1 MLEAENASGE
11 IRKLAELV
19 EEAGTDLAFIQAVN
33 AVAGESGDATT
44 VEALVRYVDLTD
56 RFRSDFG
63 PRLEKRVATALDE
76 LAAMDDTAPGDAP
89 VTPPSPLD
97 RKRAGDSEGILLSS
111 RSTRNENEANAGD
124 EEPIAD
130 APKKSRGAR
139 RTSVGTKDYDGALQ
153 DASRGVGALQAR
165 EDTAAEA
172 TPPPP
177 PILAPRAPATSSGDS
192 AAWRAWAP
200 AVNVTDAV
208 RRRQQQ
214 VRDAIEFD
222 PAVPLDAAELRQAT
236 VDMERAVEATRSEL
250 ENSGFAAQWERDGDD
265 LAEAYLAGRPIDP
278 IRGVLDA

>member
-1 MLEAENASGE
+1 
-11 IRKLAELV
+11 LV

-44 VEALVRYVDLTD
+44 VEVLVRYVDLTD
-56 RFRSDFG
+56 RFRSDLG

-177 PILAPRAPATSSGDS
+177 PILAPQAPAASSGS
-192 AAWRAWAP
+192 GVWRAWEP
-200 AVNVTDAV
+200 AVHVTNAV
-208 RRRQQQ
+208 RYRQQQ

-222 PAVPLDAAELRQAT
+222 PAVPLDPAELAQAN
-236 VDMERAVEATRSEL
+236 VDLERAIEATRTEL
-250 ENSGFAAQWERDGDD
+250 EVTGFAAQWEGDGDA
-265 LAEAYLAGRPIDP
+265 LAAAFLAGRPIDP
-278 IRGVLDA
+278 IRGVLEA